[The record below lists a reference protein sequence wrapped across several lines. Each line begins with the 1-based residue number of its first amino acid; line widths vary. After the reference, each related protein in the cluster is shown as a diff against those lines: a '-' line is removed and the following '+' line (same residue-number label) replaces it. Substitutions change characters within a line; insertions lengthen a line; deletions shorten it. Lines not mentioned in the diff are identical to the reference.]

1 MDRFQPTIG
10 PKPAADAMTLTHPPS
25 MTAVSNPVTAD
36 YGVLSKLIEK
46 QVERANGHHVKDFQW
61 QVNRFVY
68 DLKKQF
74 DRVLEENQRLLKTLE
89 ELQGGQDYLLQ
100 QLELHHK
107 REELAMLREQ
117 QDGKRIRELENR
129 LSFLLF
135 EPIQNQRITIDA
147 SELRRFA
154 IHQQELLEKT
164 DDPQEVQGSTLT
176 SSEGDQMDETSPGD
190 AGSCVAGPF
199 TENDSP
205 SAVLPPGTVENDVCY
220 SDSFETVGE
229 VPPLEARGADLVSD
243 ALVEDVFPAQ
253 FDEEPVN
260 QLPEAGAAV
269 DEESDI
275 IDLLEEV
282 VDTQQEENDLVSD
295 MAARQVSIPDVRA
308 HEFVNE
314 EDEPAESSSLNTNFV
329 LQDPSGVMTADGET
343 DPEANENR
351 GETASIITLQDE
363 IPGVRSID
371 VIPSLE
377 GDEEVG
383 DQVVKELSNESFGET
398 PLDGSENP
406 ISPDCPLSS
415 GIEEFLEAV
424 AEADTNTLDIIEL
437 KEDAIVGQP
446 ENDAANAVTDLTYEP
461 AAAPVEEAVAETAGA
476 SVVSND
482 TGILAKEQRRET
494 TDAKAYFESGKLACE
509 RKDYAKA
516 VDSFN
521 RYLELAPYDPRGP
534 YNLAILHYRLKEYTR
549 AEANARRALDLGYTA
564 ADRIMAKIKTKT
576 APKAESDIAVEKS
589 VSDAWLET
597 ETLHDLSLTEPVA
610 ESEEKE
616 EEALHRGTGKS
627 PDVGLPMTHGALL
640 EDNFFEPA
648 TDEPA
653 RSAADPLFNDETASI
668 DVSGVTASQKPFPPV
683 PDEPGDPAAAKQFFA
698 DGMAAYQK
706 KDYRPAV
713 EHFRGFVALMP
724 DEPKGY
730 YNLAILHYLLKEY
743 ETALVCARRAQGLG
757 GGSAQKIIQKIE
769 SKITRQRSSDEKSAV
784 VDATQE
790 LFEDRMNFPAT
801 EINDSNG
808 AVDTASIWDV
818 DELGEEI
825 NQSLFSAATEG
836 NQNGKKDDLIV
847 FDSATLDD
855 KNFAEDETAGSSAKV
870 PDESDPESFFQNERL
885 KNIFKLG
892 QIAVG
897 NKEYLKAIQHF
908 TKVTHLAPQDPR
920 GYYHL
925 AEVSFQLRFYET
937 ARQHANRAI
946 ELGSAAA
953 KNILSQISALQMPA

>member
-10 PKPAADAMTLTHPPS
+10 PKPAADAMTLTHPLS
-25 MTAVSNPVTAD
+25 MTAVSNTVTAD
-36 YGVLSKLIEK
+36 YGILSKLIEK
-46 QVERANGHHVKDFQW
+46 QVNRANGHHVKDFQW
-61 QVNRFVY
+61 QLNQFVF

-154 IHQQELLEKT
+154 IHQPELLEKT
-164 DDPQEVQGSTLT
+164 EEPQEVQGLALT
-176 SSEGDQMDETSPGD
+176 PSEDDQVAETSQGD
-190 AGSCVAGPF
+190 AGSDAADTF
-199 TENDSP
+199 SESENP
-205 SAVLPPGTVENDVCY
+205 RAVPLPRTVENEVSSTDE
-220 SDSFETVGE
+220 FETAEE
-229 VPPLEARGADLVSD
+229 VPPLEARCADLVSD
-243 ALVEDVFPAQ
+243 ALVEDELPNQ
-253 FDEEPVN
+253 LDEESVD
-260 QLPEAGAAV
+260 QSAVAGATI

-282 VDTQQEENDLVSD
+282 VDAHQEEDNLLSDTAVSE
-295 MAARQVSIPDVRA
+295 APIPDVGASEYMSRM
-308 HEFVNE
+308 
-314 EDEPAESSSLNTNFV
+314 DEPVESSSLNTNFV
-329 LQDPSGVMTADGET
+329 LQDPSEAMMAAGET
-343 DPEANENR
+343 DPEANETK
-351 GETASIITLQDE
+351 EELAPIITLQDE
-363 IPGVRSID
+363 IPAAGSFDVSLSIEGVREDSGQI
-371 VIPSLE
+371 
-377 GDEEVG
+377 
-383 DQVVKELSNESFGET
+383 VKELSRQSFGET
-398 PLDGSENP
+398 PLDSAENAVLP
-406 ISPDCPLSS
+406 GYPVSP
-415 GIEEFLEAV
+415 GIEECLEAV
-424 AEADTNTLDIIEL
+424 EEVDTNSFEIIEL
-437 KEDAIVGQP
+437 KEEAIVGQVVNDTAKTVTSLTHEP
-446 ENDAANAVTDLTYEP
+446 EIAPVDKAVDE
-461 AAAPVEEAVAETAGA
+461 AAAEP
-476 SVVSND
+476 VVSSD
-482 TGILAKEQRRET
+482 TESLPKEQRREPV
-494 TDAKAYFESGKLACE
+494 DAKTQFERGKLACQ

-521 RYLELAPYDPRGP
+521 LYLELSPNDPRGP
-534 YNLAILHYRLKEYTR
+534 YNLAILHYRLKDYTR
-549 AEANARRALDLGYTA
+549 AAANARKALDLGYTA
-564 ADRIMAKIKTKT
+564 AGRIMAKIKTKT
-576 APKAESDIAVEKS
+576 DSEAESDIAVEKS

-597 ETLHDLSLTEPVA
+597 ETLHDLSLTEPAAV
-610 ESEEKE
+610 SGEKGDR
-616 EEALHRGTGKS
+616 ATHCDAGKS
-627 PDVGLPMTHGALL
+627 PDTVLPITHAVVL
-640 EDNFFEPA
+640 EDNLFEPA
-648 TDEPA
+648 TVDPS
-653 RSAADPLFNDETASI
+653 RGVIDPLLSDETASI
-668 DVSGVTASQKPFPPV
+668 ETVGVTALQEPFPTV

-730 YNLAILHYLLKEY
+730 YNLAILHYRLKEY

-769 SKITRQRSSDEKSAV
+769 SKITRQRSSNEKSAA

-801 EINDSNG
+801 EIDDSTG
-808 AVDTASIWDV
+808 AEDTASIWDA

-825 NQSLFSAATEG
+825 NQSLFSAVTEE

-847 FDSATLDD
+847 FDSAALDD
-855 KNFAEDETAGSSAKV
+855 KNFAEDETAGSSATM
-870 PDESDPESFFQNERL
+870 PDEGDPESFFQNERL

-953 KNILSQISALQMPA
+953 KNILNQISALQVPA